1 MNYKMIA
8 ATDVGNVRPLN
19 EDSVRIVPELD
30 IAVVAD
36 GMGGH
41 KAGEIA
47 SRMAV
52 NAMCDFVEEQWLV
65 QEDPSKLNRKTIL
78 SEAIST
84 ANTEVYTNSR
94 KLAHMEGMGTTLV
107 AASFHDKK
115 VYVGHIGDSRCYRFS
130 GGELTQLTEDH
141 TLANDLKANSPDG
154 RVPAYSYH
162 VLKKALGIESR
173 CEPDVFSKTVEP
185 RDIFLLCSDGLTG
198 AVEDSDI
205 ATILALRSHEPEL
218 CMDTLIRACLE
229 NGAPDNVSV
238 AMVFVQ

>member
-1 MNYKMIA
+1 MRYRMIA

-52 NAMCDFVEEQWLV
+52 NSLCGFFEEQWLV
-65 QEDPSKLNRKTIL
+65 QDDQSKIDRLSLL
-78 SEAIST
+78 SEAISA
-84 ANTEVYTNSR
+84 ANSEVYTNSR

-107 AASFHDKK
+107 AASFNQNK
-115 VYVGHIGDSRCYRFS
+115 VHVGHIGDSRCYRFS

-141 TLANDLKANSPDG
+141 TLANDLKNDSPDG
-154 RVPAYSYH
+154 RVPAYSHH

-173 CEPDVFSKTVEP
+173 CEPDVFSSETTP

-198 AVEDSDI
+198 VVEDGDI

-218 CMDTLIRACLE
+218 CMDTLIRACLV